1 MTKKAENQPPV
12 DPEDKGH
19 VSTAAKRWFWIRTA
33 LLTVLIFIFVMWY
46 TYPANGNI
54 AILWSAGLAG
64 AILAYFVVSYYK
76 LYR

>member
-1 MTKKAENQPPV
+1 MTKKTTPSGKPENQ
-12 DPEDKGH
+12 EH
-19 VSTAAKRWFWIRTA
+19 TVSAAAKRWFWIRTA

-46 TYPANGNI
+46 TYPTYGNI

-64 AILAYFVVSYYK
+64 LILAYFVYSYYK

>member
-1 MTKKAENQPPV
+1 MTKKTPSSEKPENQ
-12 DPEDKGH
+12 EH
-19 VSTAAKRWFWIRTA
+19 TVSAGAKRWFWIRTA

-46 TYPANGNI
+46 TYPTYGNI

-64 AILAYFVVSYYK
+64 LILAYFVYSYYK

>member
-1 MTKKAENQPPV
+1 MSNKNNPP
-12 DPEDKGH
+12 DEPEDNNTT
-19 VSTAAKRWFWIRTA
+19 SPINFRWYWLRTA

-46 TYPANGNI
+46 TYPSNGAI

-64 AILAYFVVSYYK
+64 LVLGYFVFSYYK